1 MRTLMTRARFEWNL
15 SFGTIEDYEGTIV
28 GHESGPGGSAVSVS
42 PSVYSTDYPD
52 KGDTLPQR

>member
-1 MRTLMTRARFEWNL
+1 MTRARFEWNL